1 MKIPDKL
8 NIYMASD
15 FAVSE
20 PRGENSDPDWTEH
33 GVFGIG
39 PDDSLYVIDWW
50 SGQTTPDVWIDSLL
64 DLQAKHKPMCWFG
77 EGGVIRRSIEPFLTK
92 LARERRVDSPRP
104 SDTNARWLMVRP
116 QRQAGE

>member
-1 MKIPDKL
+1 MKLPSKL
-8 NIYMASD
+8 NVYMASD

-39 PDDSLYVIDWW
+39 PDDSLYVLDWW

-92 LARERRVDSPRP
+92 RARERRVYSHYE
-104 SDTNARWLMVRP
+104 WLSSVNDEAP
-116 QRQAGE
+116 